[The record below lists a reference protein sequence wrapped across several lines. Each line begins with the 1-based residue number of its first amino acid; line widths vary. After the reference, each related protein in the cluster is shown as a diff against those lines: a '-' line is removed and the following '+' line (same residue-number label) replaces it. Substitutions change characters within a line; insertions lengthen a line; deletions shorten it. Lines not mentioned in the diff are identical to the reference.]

1 MEDQPVLKGEMV
13 IVEARRYPRIPLKMK
28 LKYRILIRGEKA
40 RFEVSHGL
48 ADDLGAKGL
57 AMSSLHPLESGQL
70 LTLTLF
76 LPPEA
81 KRRELVDASV
91 FREEDCD
98 HISVLARVA
107 WSKPRGE
114 GRYAVGVE
122 FLDLEPSDRKVL
134 KRFLVDFELDDMNSP
149 LYT

>member
-1 MEDQPVLKGEMV
+1 MEEQPDLKGEMV
-13 IVEARRYPRIPLKMK
+13 VVESRRYPRIPLRMK
-28 LKYRILIRGEKA
+28 LKYRILIRGEKS
-40 RFEVSHGL
+40 RFEVSHSL

-57 AMSSLHPLESGQL
+57 AMSSQSPLQGGQL

-76 LPPEA
+76 LPPES

-91 FREEDCD
+91 FKEDECNLVS
-98 HISVLARVA
+98 ILARVA

-122 FLDLEPSDRKVL
+122 FLDLEPSSRKLL
-134 KRFLVDFELDDMNSP
+134 KQFLVDFELDDMNSP